1 MKKYSDAQKW
11 VAYYLSNG
19 WELWRIVDYCYVSKH
34 PNQYRVS
41 VATLRA
47 MFDAGLIELEYEK
60 DSNERA
66 FCLTQRGA
74 DLFKAGVLCPK
85 SQLPKNQVSL
95 PA

>member
-1 MKKYSDAQKW
+1 
-11 VAYYLSNG
+11 
-19 WELWRIVDYCYVSKH
+19 
-34 PNQYRVS
+34 
-41 VATLRA
+41 

-66 FCLTQRGA
+66 FCLTQRGV